1 MVHDFLSGN
10 IEEARKFQLDSLN
23 LTKDYKLQQEIDTNL
38 ENNLETIEVEELELS
53 SQIEI
58 TQNTFSKKID
68 SILSKETKRNI
79 DFGLKIHSILEFI
92 DLKNFQKEEI
102 EDPFIQ
108 NVIDNMLSHEIFK
121 DIKNTNI
128 YQEYEFIYEKDSEE
142 YHGIID
148 LMLEYE
154 HHIDIIDYKLE
165 NITDKGYLKQLEG
178 YKKYIE
184 KITKKEVHTYLFSIL
199 DSEIRKL
206 G

>member
-1 MVHDFLSGN
+1 M
-10 IEEARKFQLDSLN
+10 
-23 LTKDYKLQQEIDTNL
+23 
-38 ENNLETIEVEELELS
+38 ELS